1 MTAIIILFW
10 MTLKKKRIEKFI
22 TTKSPACSFLKGCLA
37 GPLTAQYSFNFALAL
52 RTEL

>member
-10 MTLKKKRIEKFI
+10 MTLKKKGLKTFI
-22 TTKSPACSFLKGCLA
+22 TTKSPCSFLKGCLA